1 LRVAPAHHHHEE
13 KMMSN
18 RRRKTIGQRKIR
30 EALERRLARG
40 RARAEAQRLRDEA
53 RRLRMLAE
61 VNATLGD
68 LEDKRDA

>member
-1 LRVAPAHHHHEE
+1 
-13 KMMSN
+13 MSN

-30 EALERRLARG
+30 EALERRLARD